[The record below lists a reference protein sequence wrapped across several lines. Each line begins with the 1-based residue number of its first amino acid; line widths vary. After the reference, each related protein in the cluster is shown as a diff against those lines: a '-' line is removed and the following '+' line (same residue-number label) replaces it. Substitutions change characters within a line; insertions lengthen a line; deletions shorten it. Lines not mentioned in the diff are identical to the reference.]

1 MALFSTTQFQNQT
14 LELMNTFYKQLLFGF
29 MALILVGC
37 ATGKNAFDKGDYE
50 TALDRAVNR
59 LQSNPSNKKAQDV
72 LIDGYRVASQY
83 HLKRIQQMNRSSDSF
98 KYESIYNE
106 YAALNR
112 YYRDIQRCPACL
124 DLVNPKEYLQEQ
136 EAAAQNAAEVQV
148 SLGESALS
156 SNTIEGG
163 RQAFGHFQSAL
174 RYSNN
179 LPGIDSLLT
188 DARNMGTVRV
198 LVEPIPV
205 HSRSLE
211 LTNEYFAN
219 RMFEFLDGF
228 SRDRF
233 VQFYSQGDM
242 EAYDINPDHILSM
255 EFDDFVLGQTRIE
268 SKTKEIKRD
277 SVVVGQYK
285 DKDGISHDVFGTVKA
300 DFTTYRKTLASTGM
314 LNFEIRDAYSNQVLA
329 QRKLGGEDIWQYEW
343 ASFNGDERALT
354 KDEIRMSKQKE
365 IPPPSPQELFAAF
378 IDRVY
383 DQAFTQVRTLYRDTR
398 F

>member
-1 MALFSTTQFQNQT
+1 
-14 LELMNTFYKQLLFGF
+14 
-29 MALILVGC
+29 MALILTGC

-72 LIDGYRVASQY
+72 LMDGYRVASQY
-83 HLKRIQQMNRSSDSF
+83 HLRRIQQLDKSADTF
-98 KYESIYNE
+98 KWETIYSE

-112 YYRDIQRCPACL
+112 YYNDIQRCPACL

-136 EAAAQNAAEVQV
+136 ENAASQAADVQV
-148 SLGESALS
+148 ELGKQALEM
-156 SNTIEGG
+156 NTIESG
-163 RQAFGHFQSAL
+163 RQAFGHFQRAL
-174 RYSNN
+174 RFNGAIS
-179 LPGIDSLLT
+179 GIDSLLT
-188 DARNMGTVRV
+188 EARSMGTIRV

-219 RMFEFLDGF
+219 RMYEFLDGF

-233 VQFYSQGDM
+233 VQFYSQADM
-242 EAYDINPDHILSM
+242 DAYDISPDHILSM
-255 EFDDFVLGQTRIE
+255 EFDDFVLGQTLVE

-277 SVVVGQYK
+277 SVVVGQFK
-285 DKDGISHDVFGTVKA
+285 DKEGVNHDVYGTVKA
-300 DFTTYRKTLASTGM
+300 DFTTYRKTLASTGI
-314 LNFEIRDAYSNQVLA
+314 LNFEIRDAYSNQVLI

-365 IPPPSPQELFAAF
+365 IPPPSPQNLFTSF
-378 IDRVY
+378 IDRIY
-383 DQAFTQVRTLYRDTR
+383 DQALGQIRQLYRDTKI
-398 F
+398 

>member
-1 MALFSTTQFQNQT
+1 
-14 LELMNTFYKQLLFGF
+14 

-72 LIDGYRVASQY
+72 LVDGYKVASQY
-83 HLKRIQQMNRSSDSF
+83 HLRRIQQLNRSTDLL
-98 KYESIYNE
+98 KWESVFNE

-112 YYRDIQRCPACL
+112 YYNDIQRCPACL
-124 DLVNPKEYLQEQ
+124 DLVNPKEYLEEQ
-136 EAAAQNAAEVQV
+136 EDAAQQAASVQV
-148 SLGESALS
+148 DFGNQAMQL
-156 SNTIEGG
+156 NTIEAG
-163 RQAFGHFQSAL
+163 RTAFGHFERAL
-174 RYSNN
+174 RFNN
-179 LPGIDSLLT
+179 AIQGIDSLLT
-188 DARNMGTVRV
+188 EARNMGTVRV

-233 VQFYSQGDM
+233 VQFFSQGDID
-242 EAYDINPDHILSM
+242 AYDIEPDHILSM
-255 EFDDFVLGQTRIE
+255 EFDDFVLGQTLVE

-285 DKDGISHDVFGTVKA
+285 DEDGVSHDVFGTVKA
-300 DFTTYRKTLASTGM
+300 DFTTYRKTLASTGI
-314 LNFEIRDAYSNQVLA
+314 LNFEIRDAYSNQVLIH
-329 QRKLGGEDIWQYEW
+329 RKMGGEDIWQYEW

-365 IPPPSPQELFAAF
+365 IPPPTPQELFTGF
-378 IDRVY
+378 IDRIY
-383 DQAFTQVRTLYRDTR
+383 DQALGQIRQLYRDTR
-398 F
+398 I